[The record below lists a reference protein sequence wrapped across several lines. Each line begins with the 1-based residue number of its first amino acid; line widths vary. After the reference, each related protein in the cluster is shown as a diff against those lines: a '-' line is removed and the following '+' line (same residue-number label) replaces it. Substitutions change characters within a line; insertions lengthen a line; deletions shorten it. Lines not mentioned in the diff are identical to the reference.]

1 MAKKKRITYCE
12 KFTLTSQ
19 TSSALVRTLLCLASL
34 IEDLIE
40 EEYDF
45 LSTSRF
51 QSDPQERQFGQYWK
65 MSGGKFLV
73 KLRDVT
79 SSEKTIK
86 SLFKEDLD
94 MDNVK
99 VDNTN
104 DDETTS
110 RLLSHTGIV
119 SYSSEHL
126 SLSGDSRDVA
136 AHIAGYIGKKK
147 RLANC
152 CKEHLFGNRFYFP
165 M

>member
-1 MAKKKRITYCE
+1 MGSSMTKKKRITNCE

-51 QSDPQERQFGQYWK
+51 QSDPLERQFGQYRK

-119 SYSSEHL
+119 SYSSKHL

-136 AHIAGYIGKKK
+136 AHIAGYIGKKTK
-147 RLANC
+147 TISKL
-152 CKEHLFGNRFYFP
+152 L
-165 M
+165 

>member
-1 MAKKKRITYCE
+1 M
-12 KFTLTSQ
+12 TSQ

-51 QSDPQERQFGQYWK
+51 QSDPLERQFGQYRK

-99 VDNTN
+99 VANTN
-104 DDETTS
+104 DDETAS

-119 SYSSEHL
+119 SYSSKHL

-136 AHIAGYIGKKK
+136 AHIAGYIGKKTK
-147 RLANC
+147 TINKL
-152 CKEHLFGNRFYFP
+152 L
-165 M
+165 

>member
-1 MAKKKRITYCE
+1 MAKKKRITNCE

-51 QSDPQERQFGQYWK
+51 QSDPLERQFGQYRK

-126 SLSGDSRDVA
+126 SLSGDSRDIA
-136 AHIAGYIGKKK
+136 AHIAGYIGKKTK
-147 RLANC
+147 TISKL
-152 CKEHLFGNRFYFP
+152 L
-165 M
+165 

>member
-1 MAKKKRITYCE
+1 MGSSMTKKKRITNCE

-51 QSDPQERQFGQYWK
+51 QSEPLERQFGQYRK

-136 AHIAGYIGKKK
+136 AHIAGYIGKKTK
-147 RLANC
+147 TISKL
-152 CKEHLFGNRFYFP
+152 L
-165 M
+165 

>member
-51 QSDPQERQFGQYWK
+51 QSDPQERQFGQYRK

-136 AHIAGYIGKKK
+136 AHIAGYIGKKTK
-147 RLANC
+147 TISKL
-152 CKEHLFGNRFYFP
+152 L
-165 M
+165 

>member
-1 MAKKKRITYCE
+1 MGSSMAKKKRITNCE

-51 QSDPQERQFGQYWK
+51 QSDPLERQFGQYRK

-136 AHIAGYIGKKK
+136 AHIAGYIGKKTK
-147 RLANC
+147 TISKL
-152 CKEHLFGNRFYFP
+152 L
-165 M
+165 

>member
-1 MAKKKRITYCE
+1 MGSSMAKKKRITNCE

-51 QSDPQERQFGQYWK
+51 QSDPLERQFGQYRK
-65 MSGGKFLV
+65 MSAGKFLV

-136 AHIAGYIGKKK
+136 AHIAGYIGKKTK
-147 RLANC
+147 TISKL
-152 CKEHLFGNRFYFP
+152 L
-165 M
+165 